1 MLKIV
6 GTHEDGTV
14 ADEKVLITDDGK
26 PTKFLLG
33 IALIELAVDIAV
45 AVFLGKTIFRKRVKR

>member
-1 MLKIV
+1 MLKLV
-6 GTHEDGTV
+6 GTHKDGTV

-33 IALIELAVDIAV
+33 IVLIELAVDIAV